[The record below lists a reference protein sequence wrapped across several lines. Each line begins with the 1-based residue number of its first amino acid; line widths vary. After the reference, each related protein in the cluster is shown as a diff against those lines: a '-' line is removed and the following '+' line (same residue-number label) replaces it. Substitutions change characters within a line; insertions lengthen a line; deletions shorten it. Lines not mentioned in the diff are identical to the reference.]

1 MKRFIPVFAVA
12 AALLSSCASGPVTM
26 EQKFPKIWADGFNLE
41 AHRGFSDEYPE
52 NTEASFRAAA
62 EVGRPH
68 YQGMESDVQMTADSV
83 IVMIHDDK
91 VDRTTDGTGAVKD
104 YRYEDLILLDAGN
117 GEKVPTFECYL
128 DYCRKAGFIP
138 YVELKTD
145 DRAAI
150 LRTFA
155 ILADKGWKDGDY
167 VVTSFK
173 LDALAFAATLC
184 DTPMEFMAGRFKP
197 EKIDE
202 VMAAIP
208 NNLVIRPKAANITQE
223 LVDLCAERGLPMEA
237 YGLPVGDKPLLDSLK
252 AWGVKGVTCN
262 SWKGLE

>member
-1 MKRFIPVFAVA
+1 
-12 AALLSSCASGPVTM
+12 M
-26 EQKFPKIWADGFNLE
+26 EQKFPKIWAEGFNLE
-41 AHRGFSDEYPE
+41 AHRGFSDEFPE
-52 NTEASFRAAA
+52 NTEASFRAAV

-68 YQGMESDVQMTADSV
+68 YQGMESDVQMTVDSV
-83 IVMIHDDK
+83 IVMIHDSK

-104 YRYEDLILLDAGN
+104 YRYEDLVMLDAGN

-128 DYCRKAGFIP
+128 DYCREAGFIP

-150 LRTFA
+150 LRAFA

-184 DTPMEFMAGRFKP
+184 DTPMEYMAASFTP
-197 EKIDE
+197 EKVDE
-202 VMAAIP
+202 AVAAIP
-208 NNLVIRPKAANITQE
+208 ANLVIRPKASGITQE
-223 LVDLCAERGLPMEA
+223 LVDLCAGKGLLMEA